1 MAIVTQTER
10 VSARASLGTK
20 LLVLTIAF
28 VMVSEIFIFVP
39 SIANFRDNWLND
51 AHRNASVAAAIIAET
66 PNVPEGL
73 KLRLLTATNTIA
85 ISHREG
91 NRRRLL
97 AMAMPPTSVDR
108 HIELGNETALQSI
121 VSAFDTLFAP
131 NGRIIRVTA
140 MPEGLDEE
148 VDIILSET
156 PLRQAMLAYSA
167 NILALSL
174 VISVVTAILV
184 YMSLRWLF
192 VRPVRRL
199 ADAMIDFAHDPEDA
213 SRTIIPSG
221 RTDELGEAERSLAA
235 MQHQLADTMTERRR
249 LAELG
254 LAVSKINHDLRNL
267 MASAQLFSDRLAM
280 VQDPTVQ
287 RFVPKLVR
295 ALDRAVGYTS
305 GVLAYGRAGE
315 APPSR
320 RLVDLH
326 HLAADV
332 GEILGLDTHPYI
344 DFRIIAEDDI
354 EIDADPDQLYRVLM
368 NLCRNAAEAL
378 ESSTHD
384 SVVRR
389 LAIAAERSGSV
400 VRIVVSDTGP
410 GVPDKVRQTLF
421 QPFKCNGRRGGTGL
435 GLAISA
441 EIIRAHR
448 GSLNL
453 IETQTGASFEIII
466 PDRPI
471 DLSVRRAAIA

>member
-1 MAIVTQTER
+1 MTLTVPHDRA
-10 VSARASLGTK
+10 SARASLGTK
-20 LLVLTIAF
+20 LLVLTIVF
-28 VMVSEIFIFVP
+28 VMVSEILIFVP
-39 SIANFRDNWLND
+39 SIANYRDNWLDD

-73 KLRLLTATNTIA
+73 KLRLLTATNTMA

-97 AMAMPPTSVDR
+97 AMAMPPTSVDQ
-108 HIELGNETALQSI
+108 HIELGNETIFQSI
-121 VSAFDTLFAP
+121 VSAFRTLFSP

-140 MPEGLDEE
+140 MPPGVDEE
-148 VDIILSET
+148 VDIILDET
-156 PLRQAMLAYSA
+156 PLRQAMVAYSV

-174 VISVVTAILV
+174 VISIVTAILV

-192 VRPVRRL
+192 VKPVRHL
-199 ADAMIDFAHDPEDA
+199 ADAMTDFAEDPEDE
-213 SRTIIPSG
+213 RRVIVPTG
-221 RTDELGEAERSLAA
+221 RSDELGDAERSLAA
-235 MQHQLADTMTERRR
+235 MQQQLAETMTERRR

-267 MASAQLFSDRLAM
+267 LAAAQLFSDRLAM

-315 APPSR
+315 APPTR
-320 RLVDLH
+320 RLVDLR

-332 GEILGLDTHPYI
+332 GEILGLDCHPAI
-344 DFRIIAEDDI
+344 NFIIIIEDHI
-354 EIDADPDQLYRVLM
+354 EVDADPDQLYRVLM
-368 NLCRNAAEAL
+368 NLCRNAMEAL
-378 ESSTHD
+378 ESNPHD
-384 SVVRR
+384 AVVRR
-389 LAIAAERSGSV
+389 LAIAAERTGSV

-410 GVPDKVRQTLF
+410 GIPAKVRQNLF
-421 QPFKCNGRRGGTGL
+421 QPFRGNGRAGGTGL

-441 EIIRAHR
+441 ELVRAHG
-448 GSLNL
+448 GSLTL
-453 IETQTGASFEIII
+453 LESSTGTSFEITI

-471 DLSVRRAAIA
+471 NLSARRAAIA